1 MAVLWNTHLTPQ
13 VPTLFLFAFIFSFM
27 FLAGCGTSSQSW
39 SPEEQRQIDSLWL
52 GHLDSEH
59 TDPTNQYSDQVEA
72 QIFGQR
78 LFFDPQ
84 LSGNGTIACATCHKL
99 EQRFADQAA
108 FSHAIG
114 QTERNTPSLVGVAFS
129 PWFYW
134 DGRRDSLWSQ
144 ALEPIENP
152 AEQGNH
158 RLALALLMYTEG
170 YRDEYE
176 RVFGHLPKMQSE
188 LHHDR
193 RPPNVVWGTLNQ
205 AQQDDV
211 NRIFSNLGKAIA
223 AYERLL
229 LPGMSRFD
237 AYVEALQKSHFSDA
251 DKLLTQ
257 SEQKGLR
264 LFIGE
269 AGCTQCHNG
278 PLLTN
283 NSFHNTGLLS
293 SPGKI
298 PDVGR
303 VRGLR
308 KLLSDE
314 FNCLGNYSDAPD
326 SCAELQ
332 FVQTGSALLGAMKTP
347 SLRNV
352 VGTAPYGHAGQFP
365 DLASVLS
372 HYNIAANA
380 MIGHNE
386 AKPLNLSPWEIAQLE
401 AFILTLDAPLQVA
414 FEGAVD

>member
-1 MAVLWNTHLTPQ
+1 MHH
-13 VPTLFLFAFIFSFM
+13 
-27 FLAGCGTSSQSW
+27 
-39 SPEEQRQIDSLWL
+39 IDSLWL
-52 GHLDSEH
+52 GHLDPEH
-59 TDPTNQYSDQVEA
+59 SDPTNQYSDQIAA

-84 LSGNGTIACATCHKL
+84 LSGNGAIACATCHKL
-99 EQRFADQAA
+99 EQRFADQVA
-108 FSHAIG
+108 FSQAIG
-114 QTERNTPSLVGVAFS
+114 RTERNTPSLIGVSFS

-144 ALEPIENP
+144 ALEPLENP

-158 RLALALLMYTEG
+158 RLTLALLMYTEG

-176 RVFGHLPKMQSE
+176 RVFGHLPKMQPE
-188 LHHDR
+188 LHSDR
-193 RPPNVVWGTLNQ
+193 REPSVVWDTLDQ
-205 AQQDDV
+205 IKQDEV

-229 LPGMSRFD
+229 LPTMSRFD
-237 AYVEALQKSHFSDA
+237 AYVKALQNNHFDEA
-251 DKLLTQ
+251 GELLTQ
-257 SEQKGLR
+257 TEQKGLR

-278 PLLTN
+278 PMFTN

-293 SPGKI
+293 PAGNI

-314 FNCLGNYSDAPD
+314 FNCFSNYSDAPD

-332 FVQTGSALLGAMKTP
+332 FVQTGPALLGAMRTP
-347 SLRNV
+347 SLRNL

-372 HYNIAANA
+372 HYNVAADA

-414 FEGAVD
+414 SELVAD